1 MTELR
6 GGWVGE
12 SIPEAIMDDAASWMA
27 VLDAERCNESDH
39 LAFARWLDE
48 DPQHRWAFEELSGV
62 WARLRTLTDV
72 EPLLQHP
79 DVVPI
84 AGNKSAA
91 VPPVVT
97 RPLPLQSDWSTLAA
111 ISIVLLGAAVHTL
124 VSTPGEEFVTAA
136 GETRDVVLNDG
147 SMMELNA
154 RTSMEVT
161 IDRNRREI
169 QLSQGEA
176 VFHVAHDDRPFVV
189 RTELGTVAALGTTF
203 NVDVDYG
210 VLEVSVIEGKVAVTA
225 ADAPLPLTEF
235 DGQAGVSFAQDTD
248 LLGAGEWLEVSGS
261 SRRLR
266 APGTEEFR
274 KRLSWRNG
282 VVSFDEQPLSIVVQ
296 EMRRYNKV
304 SIHVADS
311 ELSALRIS
319 GEFRTGDA
327 ADFLYQLES
336 RYDIVVDDHYADW
349 ILLRSP

>member
-6 GGWVGE
+6 GGWIGE
-12 SIPEAIMDDAASWMA
+12 SIPDAIMDDAASWMA
-27 VLDAERCNESDH
+27 VLDAERCNEGDR

-48 DPQHRWAFEELSGV
+48 DTQHRWAFEELSEV

-72 EPLLQHP
+72 EPMLQSP
-79 DVVPI
+79 NVVPI
-84 AGNKSAA
+84 TNNKSAA
-91 VPPVVT
+91 APLILSEPVPL
-97 RPLPLQSDWSTLAA
+97 RSDWSTLAA
-111 ISIVLLGAAVHTL
+111 ISIVVLGAAVHTL
-124 VSTPGEEFVTAA
+124 VSSPGEEFVTAA

-154 RTSMEVT
+154 RTTMEVT

-169 QLSQGEA
+169 LLSQGEA

-189 RTELGTVAALGTTF
+189 RTDLGTVAALGTTF
-203 NVDVDYG
+203 NVDVDNG
-210 VLEVSVIEGKVAVTA
+210 VLEVSVIEGEVAVTA
-225 ADAPLPLTEF
+225 IDAPLPLTEF
-235 DGQAGVSFAQDTD
+235 DGQAGVSFARDSE

-261 SRRLR
+261 SRRLQV
-266 APGTEEFR
+266 PGTEEFR

-311 ELSALRIS
+311 ELSSLRIS

-327 ADFLYQLES
+327 ADFLGQLED
-336 RYDIVVDDHYADW
+336 RYDIVVDDQYADW
-349 ILLRSP
+349 VLLRSP